1 MIVVVKCRGEEA
13 GNMLLR
19 QTRRSTHNNRRALVN
34 VHDDAHPSRCCLS
47 KGKVR
52 FSLDRT
58 IECRRA
64 ARLNLKKA
72 KKCESSCAGKP
83 ALNVQSISQSRGV
96 AVGTKYGEA
105 HSAGSAGDR
114 GIKEIL

>member
-1 MIVVVKCRGEEA
+1 
-13 GNMLLR
+13 MLLR
-19 QTRRSTHNNRRALVN
+19 RTRTGRSTHNNAGALVN
-34 VHDDAHPSRCCLS
+34 VNDDDAHPSRCCLS

-72 KKCESSCAGKP
+72 KKSESSCAGKP

-105 HSAGSAGDR
+105 HSAGSSGDR